1 MAPDRRRATRVLLAA
16 AALVGIAWWVSPVA
30 SPPIYDS
37 LGGPAD
43 PYRYLNPPP
52 GNSHGSPSSAKQDA
66 AVSGGTIAATF
77 ISTTEAPPQVQ
88 VLIGDGAVA
97 VPAGATKVTI
107 SITAVASPVPIPAA
121 VGMLDGNVYQ
131 VSVTPDVAGPLTLK
145 SGATPPTVVLRGPTG
160 SSGAQILRLQDAG
173 GAWEKLHT
181 VPLGSAQDMVAA
193 STSAF
198 GWFALALPKGAGNS
212 GGGGGGGASAVSV
225 VAVVVPAV
233 LLALIAVLLGVRFSR
248 RR

>member
-30 SPPIYDS
+30 SPPLYDS
-37 LGGPAD
+37 LGQPAE

-52 GNSHGSPSSAKQDA
+52 GNSHGEPSAAKQDA
-66 AVSGGTIAATF
+66 MVSGGAINATF
-77 ISTTEAPPQVQ
+77 ISTTEQPPQVQ
-88 VLIGDGAVA
+88 VLIGDNAVA

-107 SITAVASPVPIPAA
+107 SITAVPPPLPIPAA
-121 VGMLDGNVYQ
+121 LGMLDGNVYQ

-145 SGATPPTVVLRGPTG
+145 PGATSPTVVLRGPPG
-160 SSGAQILRLQDAG
+160 SSSAQILRLQDVS

-198 GWFALALPKGAGNS
+198 GWFTLVLPKGAAD
-212 GGGGGGGASAVSV
+212 GGGGGGGSGTFPV

-233 LLALIAVLLGVRFSR
+233 LLALIATLLAMRLSR